1 MNKSVNN
8 NQEASSSE
16 NGSFLAHSAAEL
28 AYKLYYNQDK
38 GGLEKL
44 ARDLET
50 VLTHTRNCI
59 DCLSFLESQG
69 ESFAKIYL
77 LLEYMGHKGVS
88 EEFVS
93 NLEELAERARDCLD
107 NDEDLSLDANEEFE
121 IIRRINAVIDK
132 NERDFRAEQLKLDL
146 EKKAANQ

>member
-1 MNKSVNN
+1 M
-8 NQEASSSE
+8 
-16 NGSFLAHSAAEL
+16 F
-28 AYKLYYNQDK
+28 
-38 GGLEKL
+38 
-44 ARDLET
+44 
-50 VLTHTRNCI
+50 I
-59 DCLSFLESQG
+59 DCLSFLETQG

-93 NLEELAERARDCLD
+93 NLEELTERARDCLD

-132 NERDFRAEQLKLDL
+132 NERDFRTEQLKLDL